1 MNPYNIVQG
10 KSFTRSVSISE
21 PTSTPPECCITS
33 HINSAIIG
41 DCLPSI
47 RSASGEGGSTTSDIS
62 FSPFSS
68 AATAITPESPLPPD
82 SNCFQSNPLASI
94 IGYSDVGGVDFPVQH
109 STTTT
114 STPATMNMST
124 DNTNN
129 DDVDVPISQP
139 TENSPKPN
147 HSNIFNQS
155 TDHNQQNTSSSTSS
169 PSLSSSLRQF
179 NDDNNNNHDS
189 IYNYNVLFQNPVT
202 LRTINFLSHLLD
214 SRLSPDWRTLLE
226 YWQKNTAKLDL
237 SSGISQSYS
246 STTHNIPNTAT
257 TTLTPTISRTDNT
270 DFTRS
275 SSSDQ
280 EVCAVKR
287 FKPNSSSQVNFC
299 LILYPP
305 VKFCLFQP
313 QNEIQPTS
321 NEPSATTNTT
331 ILPSTSLVYHHQS
344 HQSIPS
350 TFISARL
357 ILCARNLADHFES
370 RYRDKLGSLLEDVAR
385 LNSNSNSDNI
395 NYNIDDQSCTEETN
409 KTTMISVDD
418 NVTNVHDTNIS
429 VKSDSRIGDGDASG
443 ASSHVSDDSLQTR
456 LEMARCQF
464 HSVLEELFLERINWG
479 RIIAMLAFL
488 RTLCEVVEDNNKRMN
503 YSVSHQSVQQYHGVS
518 KSTDLPIISCEQVEH
533 NDAVTSDC
541 NKQLS
546 STDPSSSCSDKT
558 TDRKLKDKNSE
569 TTVDPH
575 QSNASD
581 LRLVSFTRPCAADY
595 TLWTTEFIHG
605 PRGLWNWISSH
616 GNWEGLINFE
626 SQRDETDQ
634 STITSTTM
642 GNNSLISLVTG
653 NFTDDDTLRSLRN
666 ALTSV
671 ATIAVGAVGLVAAY
685 RFFSRR
691 L

>member
-1 MNPYNIVQG
+1 
-10 KSFTRSVSISE
+10 
-21 PTSTPPECCITS
+21 
-33 HINSAIIG
+33 
-41 DCLPSI
+41 
-47 RSASGEGGSTTSDIS
+47 
-62 FSPFSS
+62 
-68 AATAITPESPLPPD
+68 
-82 SNCFQSNPLASI
+82 
-94 IGYSDVGGVDFPVQH
+94 
-109 STTTT
+109 
-114 STPATMNMST
+114 MNMST

-129 DDVDVPISQP
+129 DDIDAPINQP
-139 TENSPKPN
+139 TDNSPKPN

-179 NDDNNNNHDS
+179 NDDNNNHDS
-189 IYNYNVLFQNPVT
+189 IYNYNVLFQNPIT

-214 SRLSPDWRTLLE
+214 SRLSPDWRSPLE
-226 YWQKNTAKLDL
+226 YWQRNTIKSDL
-237 SSGISQSYS
+237 SSSISQSYS
-246 STTHNIPNTAT
+246 STTPKTLTTAT
-257 TTLTPTISRTDNT
+257 TTLTPTISCTNNT

-287 FKPNSSSQVNFC
+287 FKPNSSSQ
-299 LILYPP
+299 
-305 VKFCLFQP
+305 P

-331 ILPSTSLVYHHQS
+331 TLPSTSLVYHQS
-344 HQSIPS
+344 HQSVPS

-395 NYNIDDQSCTEETN
+395 NHNIDDQSCTEDTN
-409 KTTMISVDD
+409 KTTMISVND
-418 NVTNVHDTNIS
+418 NVTNVRDTNTS

-443 ASSHVSDDSLQTR
+443 AASHVSDDSLQTR

-488 RTLCEVVEDNNKRMN
+488 RTLCEVVEENNKHMN
-503 YSVSHQSVQQYHGVS
+503 YSVSHQSVPQSHDVS
-518 KSTDLPIISCEQVEH
+518 KSTDLPIISCEQLEH
-533 NDAVTSDC
+533 NDDVTSDC

-546 STDPSSSCSDKT
+546 STDPSASCSDKN
-558 TDRKLKDKNSE
+558 TDKKLQDKDLE
-569 TTVDPH
+569 TSMDPH
-575 QSNASD
+575 QSNVSN
-581 LRLVSFTRPCAADY
+581 LHLMSFTRPCAADY
-595 TLWTTEFIHG
+595 TLWTVEFIHG

-626 SQRDETDQ
+626 SQRDETDRSTVTS
-634 STITSTTM
+634 STI
-642 GNNSLISLVTG
+642 GNNSLIGLVTG
-653 NFTDDDTLRSLRN
+653 GFTDDDTLRSLRN

-685 RFFSRR
+685 RFLSRR